1 MNASLRSHY
10 LEAFGMPKF
19 LHTQL
24 ETHDLN
30 VPKIDTQCLVIET
43 KNPHSFCQTGKTQD
57 FLFKMLGAIGL
68 EESDIKCISINT
80 DDLNQ
85 TLKQYNANIVLLM
98 SASLKPFSYKHFASH
113 HPSEVLA
120 NEELKRETWEMLK
133 KVKQCLK

>member
-1 MNASLRSHY
+1 MNESLRSHY
-10 LEAFGMPKF
+10 LEVLGIPEF
-19 LHTQL
+19 LHIQAKVQ
-24 ETHDLN
+24 DLN

-43 KNPHSFCQTGKTQD
+43 KKPHSFCQTGKTQD
-57 FLFKMLGAIGL
+57 FLFKMLSAIGL
-68 EESDIKCISINT
+68 EESDIKCISINA

-98 SASLKPFSYKHFASH
+98 SAGLKPFSDKHFTSH